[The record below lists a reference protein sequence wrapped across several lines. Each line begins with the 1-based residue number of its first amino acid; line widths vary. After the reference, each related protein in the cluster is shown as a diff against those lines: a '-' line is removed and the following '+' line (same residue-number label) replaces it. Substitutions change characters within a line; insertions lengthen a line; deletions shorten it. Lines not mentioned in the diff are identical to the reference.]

1 MTWSL
6 RFMTRPWALTALL
19 SAASSAVSPVLLFAA
34 PPAPQKI
41 IAVLDGTQNFGTT
54 RRAVNFYDITT
65 LSGAVYNQQPLFSV
79 WTGYESAATANF
91 EDPDAITVNPVNGTV
106 YVSAF
111 DSGTAGLV
119 DAFGDTEGDYDLY
132 RIDYQ
137 KILADF
143 KVNSRPRGT
152 MYAPTTGPD
161 GSANVSHPDHVGT
174 TVFVNNAIQKI
185 GELGRPQNGPTFDYD
200 IEFVSPAA
208 IAVLDNQ
215 NESDLAAND
224 ILANDHQLRLW
235 ERSSTSP
242 GGAVY
247 SAATKEGGFNAQTTQ
262 SWGADILSL
271 LEMDTVGRSEPVDM
285 AYVSRNGVA
294 GVWVGESDGGGDGV
308 SFFQFN
314 LSGADATAAKK
325 ELFVNP
331 QPFPTGFSLDEDPV
345 VNAASNDGELDWIA
359 VDGAGNLRIGES
371 GFFDAPQ
378 AEPKVIGREILNY
391 DGADSNGNGQRE
403 INFGDWTTSAN
414 LPSPPADDDTAVTDG
429 RFAAVDKGTGQVH
442 YFDIDSGA
450 TPNVISDA
458 YVFDPATGQLV
469 YTEQNAANHFNKR
482 HGARIVLRGDVTGD
496 GSVNDLDIDTLFD
509 NVADPTLGGTVPAAL
524 GQEWFDL
531 TGDSL
536 LTGAVSSTSDA
547 GHLVRSILGTEFG
560 DANLDGR
567 VSLLD
572 LDILGQNFNQPGGW
586 ADGDFNGSGSVSL
599 ADLDILGQFFGAGG
613 SAAARAYLLGKG
625 VNVPEPSSWALMAL
639 GGLAG
644 LLQLRR
650 RNHGKE
656 QLAG

>member
-1 MTWSL
+1 MKKTSCSHM
-6 RFMTRPWALTALL
+6 RGARSWAMAF
-19 SAASSAVSPVLLFAA
+19 AVAYPAWAFAA

-65 LSGAVYNQQPLFSV
+65 LTGTVFSQQPLFSV

-111 DSGTAGLV
+111 DSGTPGLV

-132 RIDYQ
+132 RVDYQ

-143 KVNSRPRGT
+143 QANNRPRGT
-152 MYAPTTGPD
+152 MYAPTVGPD
-161 GSANVSHPDHVGT
+161 GNANVAHPDHVGT
-174 TVFVNNAIQKI
+174 TVFISSAIQKV
-185 GELGRPQNGPTFDYD
+185 GEIGRPQNGPTFDYD
-200 IEFVSPAA
+200 IEFVNPAA

-215 NESDLAAND
+215 NESDAAVND

-235 ERSSTSP
+235 ERSSTTP

-247 SAATKEGGFNAQTTQ
+247 NAATKEGGFNAQTTQ
-262 SWGADILSL
+262 TWGADILSL
-271 LEMDTVGRSEPVDM
+271 VGMDTVGRSEPVDM
-285 AYVSRNGVA
+285 AFVSRDGVSGA
-294 GVWVGESDGGGDGV
+294 WVGESDGGGDGV
-308 SFFQFN
+308 SFFQFD
-314 LSGADATAAKK
+314 LAGADATAFRK
-325 ELFVNP
+325 EMFVNP

-345 VNAASNDGELDWIA
+345 VNAASNDGELDWLA

-403 INFGDWTTSAN
+403 INFGAWTTSAN
-414 LPSPPADDDTAVTDG
+414 LPTPPADDDTAVTDG
-429 RFAAVDKGTGQVH
+429 RFATVDKATGSVV

-450 TPNVISDA
+450 LPNVVSDA
-458 YVFDPATGQLV
+458 YIFDPATGSFV

-482 HGARIVLRGDVTGD
+482 HGTRIFTRGDVTGD
-496 GSVNDLDIDTLFD
+496 GLVNDLDIDTLFD

-536 LTGAVSSTSDA
+536 LSGAISSTSDA

-586 ADGDFNGSGSVSL
+586 ADGDFNGSGTVSL

-613 SAAARAYLLGKG
+613 PAVARAYLASKG
-625 VNVPEPSSWALMAL
+625 ISVPEPSSWALMAL
-639 GGLAG
+639 GGTACLIRA
-644 LLQLRR
+644 RR
-650 RNHGKE
+650 RNQGKE